1 MQHGICSQRCQT
13 LALLPRSLIEHR
25 HPSTACPAAPP
36 HNLPRNL
43 SAMTVAVIIVAAG
56 AGLRVGGDV
65 PKQYQH
71 IGGRQVLRH
80 TLEVFLSHENVTTIQ
95 TVIGDGHRPLYD
107 EAVAGLTLPDPVQ
120 GGATR
125 QASVW
130 HGLQAV
136 AASNPAKVLIHDAA
150 RPFVDHATI
159 SAVIDALDEGPAAI
173 PALAVADTLK
183 RASNGIIIAT
193 VDRAGLWAAQT
204 PQGFRTSDIIA
215 AHKAAAASGRSDFT
229 DDASIAE
236 WAGLDVAIVA
246 GTPENRKITT
256 AADLHE
262 AEARLNHG
270 AHSMLTDIRVGH
282 GYDVHAF
289 EDGDHVILCGV
300 KIPHTKKLKGHS
312 DADVGLHTITDAI
325 YGALCEGDI
334 GKHFPPTDPQWKG
347 AESWIFLDHAAKMVR
362 DRGGII
368 SHVDLTLI
376 CQAPKMRPHVDAMRE
391 SVAKIIS
398 IDVGRVSVKAT
409 TTEWLGFTGREEG
422 IAAAATATIR
432 LPE

>member
-1 MQHGICSQRCQT
+1 M
-13 LALLPRSLIEHR
+13 
-25 HPSTACPAAPP
+25 ST
-36 HNLPRNL
+36 
-43 SAMTVAVIIVAAG
+43 AVIIVAAG
-56 AGLRVGGDV
+56 AGLRVGGDI
-65 PKQYQH
+65 PKQYQA
-71 IGGRQVLRH
+71 IGGEPVLRH
-80 TLEVFLSHENVTTIQ
+80 TLRAFLSHPDVTVVQ
-95 TVIGDGHRPLYD
+95 VVIGDGHRPLYD
-107 EAVAGLTLPDPVQ
+107 KAVSGLHGLPEPVQ

-125 QASVW
+125 QESVFN
-130 HGLQAV
+130 GIKAV
-136 AASNPAKVLIHDAA
+136 AGAGADKVLIHDAA
-150 RPFVDHATI
+150 RPFIDATTI
-159 SAVIDALDEGPAAI
+159 SAVISKLDDVPGCI
-173 PALAVADTLK
+173 PATAVADTLK
-183 RASNGIIIAT
+183 RAEDGVITGT

-204 PQGFRTSDIIA
+204 PQGFRMADIVK
-215 AHKAAAASGRSDFT
+215 AHQTAAASGRSDFT

-236 WAGLDVAIVA
+236 WAGLAVAIIP
-246 GTPENRKITT
+246 GKPENKKITT
-256 AADLHE
+256 ADDLREADG
-262 AEARLNHG
+262 RLKTGHR
-270 AHSMLTDIRVGH
+270 SMLTDIRVGH

-289 EDGDHVILCGV
+289 EEGDHVILCGV

-325 YGALCEGDI
+325 YGALSEGDI

-362 DRGGII
+362 DRGGQIA
-368 SHVDLTLI
+368 HVDLTLI

-391 SVAKIIS
+391 SVAEIIG

>member
-1 MQHGICSQRCQT
+1 M
-13 LALLPRSLIEHR
+13 
-25 HPSTACPAAPP
+25 ST
-36 HNLPRNL
+36 
-43 SAMTVAVIIVAAG
+43 AVIIVAAG
-56 AGLRVGGDV
+56 AGLRVGGDI
-65 PKQYQH
+65 PKQYQS
-71 IGGRQVLRH
+71 IGGEPVLRH
-80 TLEVFLSHENVTTIQ
+80 TLRAFLSHPQVATVQ
-95 TVIGDGHRPLYD
+95 VVIGDGHRPLYD
-107 EAVAGLTLPDPVQ
+107 AAVAGLERLPAPVQ

-125 QASVW
+125 QESVFN
-130 HGLQAV
+130 GIRAIS
-136 AASNPAKVLIHDAA
+136 ASNPDKVLIHDAA
-150 RPFVDHATI
+150 RPFIDAATI
-159 SAVIDALDEGPAAI
+159 SAVIAKLDEVSGCI
-173 PALAVADTLK
+173 PATAVADTLK
-183 RASNGIIIAT
+183 RAEGGLIAGT
-193 VDRAGLWAAQT
+193 VDRAGLWGAQT
-204 PQGFRTSDIIA
+204 PQGFRMADIVK
-215 AHKAAAASGRSDFT
+215 AHEAAAASGRSDFT

-236 WAGLDVAIVA
+236 WAGLAVAVIP
-246 GTPENRKITT
+246 GKPENKKITT
-256 AADLHE
+256 AEDLREADQ
-262 AEARLNHG
+262 RLQTGNQ
-270 AHSMLTDIRVGH
+270 SMLTDIRVGH

-325 YGALCEGDI
+325 FGALSEGDI

-362 DRGGII
+362 DRGGQIA
-368 SHVDLTLI
+368 HVDLTLI

-391 SVAKIIS
+391 SVAKIIG

>member
-1 MQHGICSQRCQT
+1 M
-13 LALLPRSLIEHR
+13 
-25 HPSTACPAAPP
+25 ST
-36 HNLPRNL
+36 
-43 SAMTVAVIIVAAG
+43 AVIIVAAG
-56 AGLRVGGDV
+56 AGLRVGGDI
-65 PKQYQH
+65 PKQYQA
-71 IGGRQVLRH
+71 IGGEPVLRH
-80 TLEVFLSHENVTTIQ
+80 TLRAFLSHPDVTVVQ
-95 TVIGDGHRPLYD
+95 VVIGDGHRPLYD
-107 EAVAGLTLPDPVQ
+107 KAVSGLHGLPEPVQ

-125 QASVW
+125 QESVFN
-130 HGLQAV
+130 GIKAV
-136 AASNPAKVLIHDAA
+136 AGAGADKVLIHDAA
-150 RPFVDHATI
+150 RPFIDATTI
-159 SAVIDALDEGPAAI
+159 SAVISKLDDVPGCI
-173 PALAVADTLK
+173 PAIAVADTLK
-183 RASNGIIIAT
+183 RAEDGVITGT

-204 PQGFRTSDIIA
+204 PQGFRMADIVK
-215 AHKAAAASGRSDFT
+215 AHQAAAASGRSDFT

-236 WAGLDVAIVA
+236 WAGLAVAIIP
-246 GTPENRKITT
+246 GKPENKKITT
-256 AADLHE
+256 ADDLREADG
-262 AEARLNHG
+262 RLKTGHR
-270 AHSMLTDIRVGH
+270 SMLTDIRVGH

-289 EDGDHVILCGV
+289 EEGDHVILCGV

-325 YGALCEGDI
+325 YGALSEGDI

-347 AESWIFLDHAAKMVR
+347 AKSWIFLDHAAKMVR
-362 DRGGII
+362 DRGGQI

-391 SVAKIIS
+391 SVAEIIG